1 MCSLKLSAKLLFV
14 LADPYYKIIVIF
26 TVAVFFRQQSHIR
39 IWDAETLITLAVL
52 SLQEYNL
59 SISCLAFSQEVCWLR
74 QSLHLII
81 MHDNKYSDEGV
92 GGFMHPRV
100 LGTMKDQANWIARG
114 SAQLRLP

>member
-1 MCSLKLSAKLLFV
+1 M
-14 LADPYYKIIVIF
+14 
-26 TVAVFFRQQSHIR
+26 VAVFFHQQSHIR

-59 SISCLAFSQEVCWLR
+59 SISCLAFSQEVCWFR

-81 MHDNKYSDEGV
+81 IMHDDEGD
-92 GGFMHPRV
+92 GRLMHQWV

-114 SAQLRLP
+114 SAQLRRPW

>member
-1 MCSLKLSAKLLFV
+1 M
-14 LADPYYKIIVIF
+14 
-26 TVAVFFRQQSHIR
+26 VAGFFGQQSHIR

-81 MHDNKYSDEGV
+81 MHDNKYSDELHAPASSRHDERSGKLDSQ
-92 GGFMHPRV
+92 GFSSAKATLIVMMMMMM
-100 LGTMKDQANWIARG
+100 TCANRI
-114 SAQLRLP
+114 

>member
-1 MCSLKLSAKLLFV
+1 MTFNLVNINFRRKDSFCFLSSLKLSAKLLFV
-14 LADPYYKIIVIF
+14 LAEPYYKIIAIF

-59 SISCLAFSQEVCWLR
+59 SISCLGFSQEVCWLR

-81 MHDNKYSDEGV
+81 MHDNKYSYEG
-92 GGFMHPRV
+92 
-100 LGTMKDQANWIARG
+100 LGASCTSEFLA
-114 SAQLRLP
+114 

>member
-1 MCSLKLSAKLLFV
+1 M
-14 LADPYYKIIVIF
+14 
-26 TVAVFFRQQSHIR
+26 VAVFFRQQSHIR

-74 QSLHLII
+74 QSLHVII

-92 GGFMHPRV
+92 GS
-100 LGTMKDQANWIARG
+100 TMNDQANWIAMG

>member
-1 MCSLKLSAKLLFV
+1 MSSLKLSAKLLFV
-14 LADPYYKIIVIF
+14 LAEPYYKIIAIF

-81 MHDNKYSDEGV
+81 IMHDDEGD
-92 GGFMHPRV
+92 GRLMH
-100 LGTMKDQANWIARG
+100 Q
-114 SAQLRLP
+114 